1 MPSLTMTDTR
11 YIGRFAPT
19 PSGFLHFGSLVAA
32 LASWLDA
39 RAVSGRWLLRM
50 EDTDPPR
57 EMPGARDAILQTLER
72 YGLEWDGEVV
82 FQSQRHDAYAAVVD
96 RLFNMGLAYA
106 CTCSRKQL
114 EGYNGIY
121 PGFCRNAGHAREGA
135 AIRLRVPELIYRFTD
150 RVQGEFQQHLGR
162 EVGDFVIQRRDGLYA
177 YQLAVVLDDAWQGV
191 TDIVRGADLLDNTPR
206 QLYLQELLGFSQPR
220 YLHIPLIVQP
230 DGHKL
235 GKSYRS
241 PPLQAEHATPL
252 LLRALRA
259 LGQETEP
266 ELLLATPAEVLAVAR
281 KQWKPEAIAQRTTV
295 PEADLGCGF
304 TGVFGGRPVPTVIT
318 QPSRLFF
325 TCGWGRA
332 RAEAG
337 TGNPPRKNKSPIN
350 STSWRTPWI
359 PASIPPAICANNK
372 SKPAAP
378 NHRGQH
384 VHLSFGPASGRGDL
398 PVLPGHHGL
407 VDRTDRSL
415 VPPLPALADPDRRH
429 LHPAEPT
436 RCR

>member
-1 MPSLTMTDTR
+1 MNDSS

-39 RAVSGRWLLRM
+39 RAVGGRWLLRM

-82 FQSQRHDAYAAVVD
+82 YQSQRHEAYAEVVE
-96 RLFNMGLAYA
+96 RLFRMGLAYA

-114 EGYNGIY
+114 EGYGGVY
-121 PGFCRNAGHAREGA
+121 PGLCRNAGHAREDA
-135 AIRLRVPELIYRFTD
+135 AIRLRVPELLYRFTD
-150 RVQGEFQQHLGR
+150 RAQGSFEQHLGR

-220 YLHIPLIVQP
+220 YLHIPLITQP

-241 PPLQAEHATPL
+241 PPLTADLATPL

-259 LGQETEP
+259 LGQTTEP
-266 ELLLATPAEVLAVAR
+266 AMESASPAEVLAIAR
-281 KQWKPEAIAQRTTV
+281 QQWRPEAIARRLTV
-295 PEADLGCGF
+295 PEADL
-304 TGVFGGRPVPTVIT
+304 R
-318 QPSRLFF
+318 
-325 TCGWGRA
+325 
-332 RAEAG
+332 
-337 TGNPPRKNKSPIN
+337 
-350 STSWRTPWI
+350 
-359 PASIPPAICANNK
+359 
-372 SKPAAP
+372 
-378 NHRGQH
+378 
-384 VHLSFGPASGRGDL
+384 
-398 PVLPGHHGL
+398 
-407 VDRTDRSL
+407 
-415 VPPLPALADPDRRH
+415 
-429 LHPAEPT
+429 
-436 RCR
+436 